1 MKLLEAADSERVTE
15 VRTTNRGVAQL
26 LRDVAEDGVHLAR
39 QEVQLARI
47 EFAQIARDIGKGTG
61 FTVAAG
67 MIGLLTAQMLVFGI
81 VLLLGDALF
90 RGHYWIA
97 AFVLTVILGGV
108 AFYLLKRGTALLSP
122 KNMKPEQTLATLRRH
137 KDG

>member
-1 MKLLEAADSERVTE
+1 MSPGTPKI
-15 VRTTNRGVAQL
+15 NRGVGQL
-26 LRDVAEDGVHLAR
+26 LREVAEDGAQLAR

-47 EFAQIARDIGKGTG
+47 EFAQIARDIGKGT
-61 FTVAAG
+61 VLAIAAA
-67 MIGLLTAQMLVFGI
+67 MLALLTVQMLVFGI

-97 AFVLTVILGGV
+97 AFVLTVILGGI

-122 KNMKPEQTLATLRRH
+122 RNIKPEQTLATLRRH

>member
-1 MKLLEAADSERVTE
+1 MVT
-15 VRTTNRGVAQL
+15 TQTNRGVGAL
-26 LRDVAEDGVHLAR
+26 LREVAEDGAHLAR
-39 QEVQLARI
+39 QEVHLARI

-81 VLLLGDALF
+81 VLLMGDALF

-97 AFVLTVILGGV
+97 AFVLTAILGAV
-108 AFYLLKRGTALLSP
+108 AFYLLKRGAALLSP
-122 KNMKPEQTLATLRRH
+122 SNIKPDQTLATLRRH
-137 KDG
+137 RNG

>member
-1 MKLLEAADSERVTE
+1 MQTLNAPPS
-15 VRTTNRGVAQL
+15 NRGIGQL
-26 LRDVAEDGVHLAR
+26 LRDVAEDGAHLAR

-47 EFAQIARDIGKGTG
+47 EFAQIARDVGKGT
-61 FTVAAG
+61 VYAIAAA
-67 MIGLLTAQMLVFGI
+67 MIGLLTVQMLVFGFA
-81 VLLLGDALF
+81 LLMGDALF

-97 AFVLTVILGGV
+97 AFVLTLILGAV

-122 KNMKPEQTLATLRRH
+122 RNMKPEQTLATLRRH

>member
-1 MKLLEAADSERVTE
+1 MKLLESADTRH
-15 VRTTNRGVAQL
+15 TTDVQTGNRGVAQL

-61 FTVAAG
+61 FTVAAA
-67 MIGLLTAQMLVFGI
+67 MIGLLTVQMLVFGI

-90 RGHYWIA
+90 RGNYWIA
-97 AFVLTVILGGV
+97 AFVLTAILGGV
-108 AFYLLKRGTALLSP
+108 AYFLLKRGTALLSP
-122 KNMKPEQTLATLRRH
+122 KNIKPEQTLATLRRH

>member
-1 MKLLEAADSERVTE
+1 MSAGSPQI
-15 VRTTNRGVAQL
+15 NRGVGQL
-26 LRDVAEDGVHLAR
+26 LREVAEDGAQLAR

-47 EFAQIARDIGKGTG
+47 EFAQIARDIGKGTVLA
-61 FTVAAG
+61 VAAA
-67 MIGLLTAQMLVFGI
+67 MLGLLTVQMLVFGI

-122 KNMKPEQTLATLRRH
+122 RNIKPEQTLATLRRH

>member
-1 MKLLEAADSERVTE
+1 MQTLNAPPS
-15 VRTTNRGVAQL
+15 NRGIGQL
-26 LRDVAEDGVHLAR
+26 LRDVAEDGAHLAR

-47 EFAQIARDIGKGTG
+47 EFAQIARDIGKGT
-61 FTVAAG
+61 VYAIAAA
-67 MIGLLTAQMLVFGI
+67 MIGLLTVQMLVFGFA
-81 VLLLGDALF
+81 LLMGDALF

-97 AFVLTVILGGV
+97 AFVLTVILVAV

-122 KNMKPEQTLATLRRH
+122 RNMKPEQTLATLRRH

>member
-1 MKLLEAADSERVTE
+1 MSAGAPQI
-15 VRTTNRGVAQL
+15 NRGVGQL
-26 LRDVAEDGVHLAR
+26 LREVAEDGAQLAR

-47 EFAQIARDIGKGTG
+47 EFAQIARDIGKGT
-61 FTVAAG
+61 VLAIAAA
-67 MIGLLTAQMLVFGI
+67 MLGLLTVQMLVFGI

-97 AFVLTVILGGV
+97 AFVLTVILGGA

-122 KNMKPEQTLATLRRH
+122 RNIKPEQTLATLRRH